1 MKKRIITSLLT
12 LTIIMSLAL
21 PVMAYRPEDIA
32 TNHWAL
38 EYISPLLDEGIMYV
52 YKDGKFHPNQ
62 ATTRGEFAYSLAK
75 AMNLETSTNSE
86 LTDISNH
93 PSKGYISALV
103 KRGIITGYPDKTFRP
118 EKKITRAEIITMLG
132 RSLSLNDEQKTIE
145 LDGNFY
151 FDINENHWA
160 NNLISLAT
168 RLNIINGY
176 PDGNFKPN
184 NYVTRAES
192 AKLLAKLKG
201 LKKVEGQIIET
212 YPLARKVKVKV
223 GDEIKNFKLSSNTL
237 IGRNNRL
244 VNLDEMLVSDEAYLL
259 LNESNNVTYLK
270 AFGLITKEDVGNKVS
285 DLTNNILSA
294 EELVSIADG
303 DWEAVTPRLKQEVT
317 MTLLEEGLTISEVQA
332 MFNQDWNQLE
342 LAAKD
347 RLIEAISINTNL
359 PVELIEA
366 ASNKDWETAKEVAKN
381 TAITTALKEVMSRS
395 DLLS

>member
-103 KRGIITGYPDKTFRP
+103 ERGIITGYPDKTFRP

-145 LDGNFY
+145 LEGNFY

-201 LKKVEGQIIET
+201 LKKVEGQIIEA
-212 YPLARKVKVKV
+212 YPLTRKVKVKV

-244 VNLDEMLVSDEAYLL
+244 VNLDAMLVSDEAYLL

-381 TAITTALKEVMSRS
+381 TAITTALKEIMSRS